1 MAELKLAVRMDA
13 IPGAGASAAAL
24 RKSLTIAASMGV
36 RNVEL
41 CGRSHVP
48 VSELSDTGVRT
59 LRKILDDLNLRI
71 ASIRFQ
77 TRFGYDVTDHLDQ
90 RVDATKSALKT
101 AYRLGAPLIVNQ
113 IGTVPPPPTNID
125 QAVNQAGSSL
135 LLNPSGS
142 GDESDWSN
150 DLPADLASELA
161 NSIASSRI
169 GKEIAGQGAAGSDA
183 SRWETLREVM
193 DDLSRYGAKVGC
205 FLAAETG
212 TESGT
217 DLAALLDAIP
227 DSFIPV
233 ALNPGQLIINRF
245 RVDEAINALC
255 SRISIVHA
263 VDGVMDMAAGRG
275 VAVPLGEGTAD
286 FPSLLGRLEDIPFR
300 GPIVVGRPDMRPKT
314 AIMELQQ
321 SLEYLRNL

>member
-13 IPGAGASAAAL
+13 IPGTGASATAL

-36 RNVEL
+36 RSVEL
-41 CGRSHVP
+41 CGRTHVP

-77 TRFGYDVTDHLDQ
+77 TRFGYDVTDHLDE
-90 RVDATKSALKT
+90 RVDATKSAMKT

-113 IGTVPPPPTNID
+113 IGTVPPPPQNID
-125 QAVNQAGSSL
+125 QAVKKAGSSL
-135 LLNPSGS
+135 LLGS
-142 GDESDWSN
+142 SFETDDADWSN
-150 DLPADLASELA
+150 DLPADLAAELA

-169 GKEIAGQGAAGSDA
+169 GKAIAGQGAKGSEA

-193 DDLSRYGAKVGC
+193 EDLGRYGAKVGC

-212 TESGT
+212 TESGK

-227 DSFIPV
+227 DTFVPV

-245 RVDEAINALC
+245 RVDEAINALAP
-255 SRISIVHA
+255 RISIVHA
-263 VDGVMDMAAGRG
+263 VDGVVDLAAGRG
-275 VAVPLGEGTAD
+275 VSVPVGEGTAD
-286 FPSLLGRLEDIPFR
+286 FPSMLGRLEDIPYR
-300 GPIVVGRPDMRPKT
+300 GPFVVGRPEMRPET

>member
-1 MAELKLAVRMDA
+1 MKLAVRMDA
-13 IPGAGASAAAL
+13 IPGAGASATAL

-36 RNVEL
+36 RSVEL
-41 CGRSHVP
+41 CGRTHVP
-48 VSELSDTGVRT
+48 VSDLSDTGVRT

-71 ASIRFQ
+71 ASIRFP
-77 TRFGYDVTDHLDQ
+77 TRFGYDVTDHLDE
-90 RVDATKSALKT
+90 RVDATKSAMKT

-113 IGTVPPPPTNID
+113 IGTVPSPPQNID
-125 QAVNQAGSSL
+125 QAVKKAGSSL
-135 LLNPSGS
+135 LLDPSAKA
-142 GDESDWSN
+142 GDSDWSK
-150 DLPADLASELA
+150 DLPADLAAELA
-161 NSIASSRI
+161 NSIAASRI
-169 GKEIAGQGAAGSDA
+169 GKAIAGQGVAGSDA

-193 DDLSRYGAKVGC
+193 DDLGRYGAKVGC

-212 TESGT
+212 TEAGT

-245 RVDEAINALC
+245 RVDEAINALG

-263 VDGVMDMAAGRG
+263 VDGVLDLAAGRG
-275 VAVPLGEGTAD
+275 MAVPVGEGTAD
-286 FPSLLGRLEDIPFR
+286 FPALLGQLEDIPFR
-300 GPIVVGRPDMRPKT
+300 GPIVVGRPEMRPET
-314 AIMELQQ
+314 AITELQQ

>member
-1 MAELKLAVRMDA
+1 MDA
-13 IPGAGASAAAL
+13 IPGTGASATAL

-36 RNVEL
+36 RSVEL
-41 CGRSHVP
+41 CGRTHVP

-77 TRFGYDVTDHLDQ
+77 TRFGYDVTDHLDE
-90 RVDATKSALKT
+90 RVDATKSAMKT

-113 IGTVPPPPTNID
+113 IGTVPPPPQNID
-125 QAVNQAGSSL
+125 QAVKKAGSSL
-135 LLNPSGS
+135 LLGS
-142 GDESDWSN
+142 SSETDDADWSN
-150 DLPADLASELA
+150 DLPADLAAELA

-169 GKEIAGQGAAGSDA
+169 GKAIAGQGAKGSEA

-193 DDLSRYGAKVGC
+193 EDLGRYGAKVGC

-212 TESGT
+212 TESGK

-227 DSFIPV
+227 DTFVPV

-245 RVDEAINALC
+245 RVDEAINALA

-263 VDGVMDMAAGRG
+263 VDGVVDLAAGRG
-275 VAVPLGEGTAD
+275 VSVPVGEGTAD
-286 FPSLLGRLEDIPFR
+286 FPSMLGRLEDIPYR
-300 GPIVVGRPDMRPKT
+300 GPFVVGRPEMRPET

>member
-1 MAELKLAVRMDA
+1 MDA
-13 IPGAGASAAAL
+13 IPGTGASATAL

-36 RNVEL
+36 RSVEL
-41 CGRSHVP
+41 CGRTHVP

-77 TRFGYDVTDHLDQ
+77 TRFGYDVTDHLDE
-90 RVDATKSALKT
+90 RVDATKSAMKT

-113 IGTVPPPPTNID
+113 IGTVPPPPQNID
-125 QAVNQAGSSL
+125 QAVKKAGSSL
-135 LLNPSGS
+135 LLGS
-142 GDESDWSN
+142 SFETDDADWSN
-150 DLPADLASELA
+150 DLPADLAAELA

-169 GKEIAGQGAAGSDA
+169 GKAIAGQGAKGSEA

-193 DDLSRYGAKVGC
+193 EDLGRYGAKVGC

-212 TESGT
+212 TESGK

-227 DSFIPV
+227 DTFVPV

-245 RVDEAINALC
+245 RVDEAINALAP
-255 SRISIVHA
+255 RISIVHA
-263 VDGVMDMAAGRG
+263 VDGVVDLAAGRG
-275 VAVPLGEGTAD
+275 VSVPVGEGTAD
-286 FPSLLGRLEDIPFR
+286 FPSMLGRLEDIPYR
-300 GPIVVGRPDMRPKT
+300 GPFVVGRPEMRPET

>member
-1 MAELKLAVRMDA
+1 MDA
-13 IPGAGASAAAL
+13 IPGTGASATAL

-36 RNVEL
+36 RSVEL
-41 CGRSHVP
+41 CGRTHVP

-77 TRFGYDVTDHLDQ
+77 TRFGYDVTDHLDE
-90 RVDATKSALKT
+90 RVDATKSAMKS

-113 IGTVPPPPTNID
+113 IGTVPPPPQNID
-125 QAVNQAGSSL
+125 QAVKKAGSSL
-135 LLNPSGS
+135 LLGS
-142 GDESDWSN
+142 SSETDDADWSN
-150 DLPADLASELA
+150 DLPADLAAELA

-169 GKEIAGQGAAGSDA
+169 GKAIAGQGAKGSEA

-193 DDLSRYGAKVGC
+193 EDLGRYGAKVGC

-212 TESGT
+212 TESGK
-217 DLAALLDAIP
+217 DLATLLDAIP
-227 DSFIPV
+227 DTFVPV

-245 RVDEAINALC
+245 RVDEAINALA

-263 VDGVMDMAAGRG
+263 VDGVVDLAAGRG
-275 VAVPLGEGTAD
+275 VSVPVGEGTAD
-286 FPSLLGRLEDIPFR
+286 FPSMLGRLEDIPYR
-300 GPIVVGRPDMRPKT
+300 GPFVVGRPEMRPET